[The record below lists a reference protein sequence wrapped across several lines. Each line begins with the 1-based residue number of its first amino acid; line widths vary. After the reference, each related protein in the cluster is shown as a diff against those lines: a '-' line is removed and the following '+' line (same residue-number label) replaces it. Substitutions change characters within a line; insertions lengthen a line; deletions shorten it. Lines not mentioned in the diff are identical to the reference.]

1 MMKPKHGLG
10 WAGVLCALILSLTAL
25 PALAQGGGVSLASL
39 RVGLWPEYDRPE
51 MLAIYW
57 GEVDSPVGFPVTLSL
72 HIPEDAEL
80 FVVAAQP
87 ARDAPVDEV
96 TFENTL
102 EDGWRV
108 IRFEVNGP
116 LFQFEYYTPIPR
128 DGSQRAP
135 LYVWPGDYPVEAF
148 SIELQQP
155 PHSSDLKT
163 SPALPSSEVREQ
175 DNLIYLGGQ
184 FGPLADGQEFTLEI
198 SYTRDSDELT
208 ADLLSALAASSAES
222 TGSTSA
228 SATLSTAQPA
238 GRTDIVLIVAVAVVF
253 FLLGAATMRIAIN
266 LQGLNR
272 RRGP

>member
-1 MMKPKHGLG
+1 MKSKHGLS
-10 WAGVLCALILSLTAL
+10 WAGVLCALIFSLIAR

-51 MLAIYW
+51 MLVIYW

-72 HIPEDAEL
+72 RIPEDAEL

-87 ARDAPVDEV
+87 SADAPVDEV
-96 TFENTL
+96 AFENTL

-116 LFQFEYYTPIPR
+116 LFQFEYYASIPR

-148 SIELQQP
+148 SIDLQQP

-184 FGPLADGQEFTLEI
+184 FGPLADGQEFRLEI

-228 SATLSTAQPA
+228 SATLSAAQPA
-238 GRTDIVLIVAVAVVF
+238 GKTDIVLIVAVAVVF

-272 RRGP
+272 RRRP